1 MTTNCHF
8 GRVTVFVLCICEASV
23 PNGMREMNHQYS
35 FRFVEPGKN
44 VHHGVI
50 WFEHPNYHSMPM
62 RNDTQETSI
71 VRKTEVV
78 SVLRKHIGITNRF
91 QNSGF
96 SLDVKPQTNTYFPSN
111 RSTSHLR
118 SNTSQNDTHEKRN
131 GQLWNPTYGH
141 GWSSY
146 LRFVH
151 TTMIRKDINKNT
163 AGMKANGETRKVI
176 HIRLH
181 NSVDMDLL
189 VGKSKQ
195 KKMCR
200 QCHRTKPLNQFLNK
214 NNTSI
219 CIICKTCRENQMKR
233 YYCKGGYRV

>member
-1 MTTNCHF
+1 M
-8 GRVTVFVLCICEASV
+8 

-50 WFEHPNYHSMPM
+50 WFEYPNYHSMPM

-91 QNSGF
+91 QNSSF

-141 GWSSY
+141 GGSSY

-151 TTMIRKDINKNT
+151 TTDDTKRHEQEYRGNESKWGNAKSDSYSPPQFRRHGSSCRK
-163 AGMKANGETRKVI
+163 
-176 HIRLH
+176 
-181 NSVDMDLL
+181 
-189 VGKSKQ
+189 KQ
-195 KKMCR
+195 AEEDVPAMSP
-200 QCHRTKPLNQFLNK
+200 HEAAKPV
-214 NNTSI
+214 S
-219 CIICKTCRENQMKR
+219 
-233 YYCKGGYRV
+233 